1 MSDRA
6 LRLADALDK
15 TGESRTSFYR
25 RIQAGIYPQ
34 PIRLGHSARWL
45 ESELDAALARAK
57 AERDGIVVEA
67 A

>member
-6 LRLADALDK
+6 LRRADALGK

-25 RIQAGIYPQ
+25 RIQASIYPA
-34 PIRLGHSARWL
+34 PIRIGHSARLL

-57 AERDGIVVEA
+57 AERDGTPEA